1 MKSATDP
8 LRRAQIAKIKVA
20 QKELGM
26 DEASYRALLQRVTGK
41 QSSTQMSPSERDAVL
56 AELTR
61 LGWKAKPGKPHP
73 DRPKNTDQ
81 VPMLRKVEA
90 LLASAKR
97 PWNYAHAMSVRMF
110 QVDRLEFLKHDQLH
124 SLIAALQIDCNRRE
138 G

>member
-1 MKSATDP
+1 MNTKADP

-26 DEASYRALLQRVTGK
+26 DEAGYRALLQRVTGK
-41 QSSTQMSPSERDAVL
+41 QSSAQMSPSERDAVL

-97 PWNYAHAMSVRMF
+97 PWSYAHAMSVRMF